1 MAEILFD
8 MYVELSSGSLAK
20 TYKFAAAQLYQ
31 HKPQL
36 IFRDFSDIKGN
47 YEKELGVIRS

>member
-8 MYVELSSGSLAK
+8 MYVELSSGSLEK
-20 TYKFAAAQLYQ
+20 TYKFAAARVYQ

-36 IFRDFSDIKGN
+36 IFRYFNDIKGN
-47 YEKELGVIRS
+47 YEKELGVIKS